1 MFLDKRGKIDHEEHG
16 FPRSG
21 EKGEFGFHSTI
32 NEKNKNKIKAENPT
46 KVYFPNKNIET
57 FCHLNKGRREGE
69 APHPWL
75 ALCNGQIL
83 SETKSMA

>member
-1 MFLDKRGKIDHEEHG
+1 MRNMDSQDLGRRGVWISHHDKWVK
-16 FPRSG
+16 
-21 EKGEFGFHSTI
+21 
-32 NEKNKNKIKAENPT
+32 KIKLKAEKPT
-46 KVYFPNKNIET
+46 KVYFLNKNIET
-57 FCHLNKGRREGE
+57 FCHLNKGRRVGE